1 MLKKM
6 KAEKMNLE
14 ILPFELVEKLMAL
27 KGHPFGQVKFFGEY
41 EGLSGGKKTLALFGG
56 KVYKYFRAVA
66 MTNVQYEN
74 AVNNRLIK
82 SGADAIFQAQQHKW
96 MDRYITEDGELTT
109 LGFHRA
115 DKGLPLSERR
125 WYLVLYFT
133 SPSQIFESVYY
144 DADLREINK
153 DLIKPHLPSTESKT
167 QSDAGLSENQVIF
180 RTAKIENIR
189 EITIGG
195 EVISVV
201 NEVVMG

>member
-1 MLKKM
+1 M
-6 KAEKMNLE
+6 KAEKMNVE
-14 ILPFELVEKLMAL
+14 ILPFELVQKLMAL

-41 EGLSGGKKTLALFGG
+41 EGLSGGKKTLAQFGG

-66 MTNVQYEN
+66 MTNVQYET

-82 SGADAIFQAQQHKW
+82 SGEEAIFQAKQHKW
-96 MDRYITEDGELTT
+96 MDRYFTEDGEMTT

-115 DKGLPLSERR
+115 DKDLPLSERR

-133 SPSQIFESVYY
+133 SPSQIFESAYF
-144 DADLREINK
+144 DADLREIDK
-153 DLIKPHLPSTESKT
+153 ERIKQYFPSTESKT
-167 QSDAGLSENQVIF
+167 QTDAGLTDNQVIF

-195 EVISVV
+195 EVINVV
-201 NEVVMG
+201 NEVVMA